1 MKLALV
7 AIVVLLA
14 SCATPQE
21 RMKYCNEQA
30 GSMKGAERRIFMSKC
45 LKA

>member
-1 MKLALV
+1 MKFVLMV
-7 AIVVLLA
+7 VVVLLA
-14 SCATPQE
+14 GCATPQE

-30 GSMKGAERRIFMSKC
+30 KGMKGDARKAFMSQC